1 MKKRKGLALGL
12 LTVFT
17 ALALTGCGQKE
28 ENTQVDTGT
37 EAVETEK
44 DIFSTDG
51 DVTMEQIVAAQDR
64 KKLVEYYG
72 DVQYEFKVF
81 LKDETEE
88 YLHYY
93 VGDDIYYEDSENQ
106 ELIRED
112 AYFYA
117 HDENGY
123 YAGVAKDVFDV
134 SQYDN
139 YLFGSDEERAE
150 NPQTILETSVNGDNL
165 KVVTQYDN
173 PEFVQ
178 KLAERFELAYDENC
192 VLKAEYIMDIHTLA
206 LFAGKEVMV
215 LSDGTEHT
223 ITKYNGF
230 YSMQKNEYPEKYLEL
245 KERMEATEN
254 ITEYTVHFVDDD
266 ITRKMNL
273 VKGDELGF
281 GLDEEEYGLYFDA
294 EGQDPV
300 GDMVIRSEED
310 SVELYVIGK

>member
-1 MKKRKGLALGL
+1 MKKKKGMALGL

-17 ALALTGCGQKE
+17 ALALIGCGQKE
-28 ENTQVDTGT
+28 ENANVSTDT
-37 EAVETEK
+37 ETEK
-44 DIFSTDG
+44 DIFSTDEN
-51 DVTMEQIVAAQDR
+51 VTMEQIIAAQDR

-72 DVQYEFKVF
+72 DVQYEFSTF
-81 LKDETEE
+81 WGDETGE

-93 VGDDIYYEDSENQ
+93 VGDDIYYEEGEYQ
-106 ELIRED
+106 ELICED

-123 YAGVAKDVFDV
+123 FAGIAKDVFDV

-139 YLFGSDEERAE
+139 YIFGTEEERAE
-150 NPQTILETSVNGDNL
+150 NPQIILETSVNGDNL
-165 KVVTQYDN
+165 TVVTQYDN

-178 KLAERFELAYDENC
+178 KIAEGVELPYDENC
-192 VLKAEYIMDIHTLA
+192 ILKAEYIMDIHTLA
-206 LFAGKEVMV
+206 LFAGKEVLV

-254 ITEYTVHFVDDD
+254 VAEYTVHFVDDD

-273 VKGDELGF
+273 VKGDEFGFVF

-294 EGQDPV
+294 EGQNPV
-300 GDMVIRSEED
+300 GAMTIQSEED
-310 SVELYVIGK
+310 SVELYVIKK